1 MMFSYVCKCYG
12 GFVGEYCEKDCD
24 ECIINVCLVKFICYN
39 KDGGYRCIWEWRWKR
54 EMIIKG
60 W

>member
-24 ECIINVCLVKFICYN
+24 ECIIDVCLVKFICYN
-39 KDGGYRCIWEWRWKR
+39 EDGGYRCIWE
-54 EMIIKG
+54 
-60 W
+60 